1 MMAVD
6 KVIPP
11 AKNIEFDFMKEDLHM
26 KKFLAMLLALTM
38 ALSLAACGEK
48 KEEAPAETP
57 AETPAEESTV
67 SDVKIGLICV
77 HDINSGYDAAHIEG
91 LTAACEELGIDV
103 DTQVVFKYNI
113 PEDET
118 CQDTAVDLAE
128 QGCTIIFSDSY
139 GHQMH
144 MQAAA
149 EEYPDVTFVA
159 CTGDLAAN
167 SGLSNYK
174 NMFPYTYESRYV
186 SGVVAGMKLKELMD
200 AGTVTDPYVGYV
212 GAYPYA
218 EVVCGYTAF
227 LLGIQSIVPEAHM
240 DVQYTNSWYDPSK
253 EAETANA
260 LMARGCVII
269 GQHADS
275 TGAPSAVQEAL
286 EKGTV
291 AYSVGYNIDMLS
303 VAPDAA
309 LTSAQNNWSVL
320 YKQMLEK
327 FMAGEEVPTDFACG
341 YADGAVMISALGSSC
356 AEGTQEAVDAAWAG
370 IKDGSL
376 KVFDT
381 SKFTCQP
388 STDGSYQ
395 VDADG
400 HVTSAFGLDT
410 NGDWVN
416 DAGEAI
422 EDGAFAE
429 SVLRSA
435 PYFGLRIDGITE
447 LNNN

>member
-320 YKQMLEK
+320 YKHMLEK

-341 YADGAVMISALGSSC
+341 YADGAVMISALGGSC

-395 VDADG
+395 VDGDG

>member
-320 YKQMLEK
+320 YKHMLEK
-327 FMAGEEVPTDFACG
+327 FLAGEEVPTDFACG
-341 YADGAVMISALGSSC
+341 YADGAVMISALGGSC

-435 PYFGLRIDGITE
+435 PYFSLRIDGITE

>member
-1 MMAVD
+1 MMTVD

-11 AKNIEFDFMKEDLHM
+11 AKNRGFDFLKEDLHM

-38 ALSLAACGEK
+38 VLALAACGGK
-48 KEEAPAETP
+48 KEETPAPAETP
-57 AETPAEESTV
+57 AEAPAEESA
-67 SDVKIGLICV
+67 VKIGLICV

-91 LTAACEELGIDV
+91 LQTACKELGIPESQIV
-103 DTQVVFKYNI
+103 MKYNI

-159 CTGDLAAN
+159 CTGDLAAA

-200 AGTVTDPYVGYV
+200 AGTVSDPYVGYV

-218 EVVCGYTAF
+218 EVVSGYTAF
-227 LLGIQSIVPEAHM
+227 FLGIQSVYPDVVME
-240 DVQYTNSWYDPSK
+240 VQYTNSWFDLTG
-253 EAETANA
+253 EAEAANS
-260 LMARGCVII
+260 LISDGCVII

-275 TGAPSAVQEAL
+275 TGAPSAAQAAL
-286 EKGTV
+286 DAGTV

-303 VAPDAA
+303 VAPTAA
-309 LTSAQNNWSVL
+309 LTSSTNNWAVFYEYAFSCL
-320 YKQMLEK
+320 LNGEP
-327 FMAGEEVPTDFACG
+327 MATDWAEG
-341 YADGAVMISALGSSC
+341 YETGAVGITPLGESC
-356 AEGTQEAVDAAWAG
+356 AEGTAEKVAEVEAALT
-370 IKDGSL
+370 DGSL
-376 KVFDT
+376 QVFDCSTFTVNGENPT
-381 SKFTCQP
+381 SLLIDMDGDFTGE
-388 STDGSYQ
+388 TEGVVDGVFQ
-395 VDADG
+395 
-400 HVTSAFGLDT
+400 
-410 NGDWVN
+410 
-416 DAGEAI
+416 
-422 EDGAFAE
+422 E

-435 PYFGLRIDGITE
+435 PGFTARIDGITE
-447 LNNN
+447 LNAG